1 MAGKVTLINSV
12 LIALPIYLL
21 SFFKIPQK
29 VVRKVISLQRNFLWG
44 GSQDLKKIAWV
55 KWEGICLP
63 KEVGGLGIKD
73 ITRFNAALL
82 GTWIWALSSNQNQ
95 LWARILTSKH
105 GYGLYPLISKIS
117 DSGKHGIL
125 L

>member
-1 MAGKVTLINSV
+1 MG
-12 LIALPIYLL
+12 
-21 SFFKIPQK
+21 
-29 VVRKVISLQRNFLWG
+29 G

-95 LWARILTSKH
+95 LWARILTSK
-105 GYGLYPLISKIS
+105 YGGWGQILIMAEI
-117 DSGKHGIL
+117 DLGIL
-125 L
+125 NGGGIFEN

>member
-1 MAGKVTLINSV
+1 MERREQVK
-12 LIALPIYLL
+12 
-21 SFFKIPQK
+21 KK
-29 VVRKVISLQRNFLWG
+29 RG
-44 GSQDLKKIAWV
+44 GQVKKIAWV

-82 GTWIWALSSNQNQ
+82 GTWIWALSSNKNQ

-105 GYGLYPLISKIS
+105 GYGLYPLI
-117 DSGKHGIL
+117 
-125 L
+125 